1 MKTHFMVLLT
11 ALLLVGKG
19 QAQTAAEAAA
29 VGAFAVAATILVT
42 TEIIQ
47 EQLEVEGTRY
57 LLANH
62 PSMEAFNLKVMD
74 WNGKNMSD
82 AASTRLVVFKVK
94 EVDLDAFEVVGR
106 KVLLMFTSP
115 NWITEEGVNFDKVRF
130 DLLDQAEWSQWMM
143 RYIAISTHVPLEMES
158 RQVPLMIRVEDSLCE
173 TGTPNHFQRRTT
185 QEDADE
191 CYTYSGESI
200 PIERTHLRST
210 ELDFIDAKGKDKFCL
225 PLYQVSGDT
234 YMREQRTGYP
244 VLVRN
249 EKAMGLFDPQ
259 FNELVLLKTRIV
271 NDITDF
277 LRID

>member
-1 MKTHFMVLLT
+1 MKIRFLVFLAVLMS
-11 ALLLVGKG
+11 VGRG

-62 PSMEAFNLKVMD
+62 PSMDAFNLKVMD

-94 EVDLDAFEVVGR
+94 EVDLEAFQVVRR

-115 NWITEEGVNFDKVRF
+115 NWITDQGVNFDKVRF
-130 DLLDQAEWSQWMM
+130 DLLDQSEWSEWMM
-143 RYIAISTHVPLEMES
+143 RYIAISTHVPLEVES
-158 RQVPLMIRVEDSLCE
+158 GQVPLLVRAEEAMCE
-173 TGTPNHFQRRTT
+173 SGMPDHFQRRTT

-191 CYTYSGESI
+191 CYTFSGRSI
-200 PIERTHLRST
+200 AVERTHLRST
-210 ELDFIDAKGKDKFCL
+210 ELDFMDEKGKDKFCL
-225 PLYQVSGDT
+225 PLYEVSGDT
-234 YMREQRTGYP
+234 YMREQRTDYP
-244 VLVRN
+244 ILVRN
-249 EKAMGLFDPQ
+249 EKAMGIFDPQ
-259 FNELVLLKTRIV
+259 FNELVLLKTRVV

-277 LRID
+277 LRPD